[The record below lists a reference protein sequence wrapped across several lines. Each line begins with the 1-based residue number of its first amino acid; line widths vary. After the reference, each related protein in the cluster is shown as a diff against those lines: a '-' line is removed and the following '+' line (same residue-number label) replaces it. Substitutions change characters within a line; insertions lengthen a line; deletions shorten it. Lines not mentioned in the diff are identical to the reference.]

1 MTVMIPGQ
9 DIANLITAQ
18 FPAAVVEFDSQAAVI
33 KNEFLLK
40 VAGYLKNNPELSFN
54 YLTDLT
60 AVDYYD
66 YFELIYRLS
75 SLEQNKTL
83 TLKVRCYGRE
93 NLQLPSVTDL
103 WKGADF
109 MEREIFDL
117 LGISF
122 IGHPNLKRIFL
133 WEGFSGHP
141 LRKDYLQEVKEK

>member
-1 MTVMIPGQ
+1 MTVILPAQ

-18 FPAAVVEFDSQAAVI
+18 FPQAVIEFDNQAVVI
-33 KNEFLLK
+33 KSEFLLK
-40 VAGYLKNNPELSFN
+40 VADFLKNNQALSFN

-66 YFELIYRLS
+66 YFEVVYHLS
-75 SLEQNKTL
+75 SLEQNKIL
-83 TLKVRCYGRE
+83 TLKVRCCDRN
-93 NLQLPSVTDL
+93 NLQLPSVTHF

-122 IGHPNLKRIFL
+122 LGHPNLKRILL
-133 WEGFSGHP
+133 WEDFSGHP
-141 LRKDYLQEVKEK
+141 LRKYYLQ

>member
-1 MTVMIPGQ
+1 MTVILPGQ
-9 DIANLITAQ
+9 DITNLITAQ
-18 FPAAVVEFDSQAAVI
+18 FQEAVIEFDSQAAVI
-33 KNEFLLK
+33 KSEYLLK
-40 VAGYLKNNPELSFN
+40 VASYLKNSSELSVN

-66 YFELIYRLS
+66 YFEVIYRLT

-93 NLQLPSVTDL
+93 ILQVPSVTSL

-109 MEREIFDL
+109 MEREVFDL

-133 WEGFSGHP
+133 WEGFCGYP
-141 LRKDYLQEVKEK
+141 LRKDYLQEIK